1 MNEQNYPDASHS
13 QSRHERLKV
22 ILMSFLWIIF
32 FLLSF
37 LTYYAIPAV
46 ILVTWA
52 IIAWVIK
59 ARKGDQDSGSGY
71 DREF

>member
-1 MNEQNYPDASHS
+1 MNAQNNSALPES

-22 ILMSFLWIIF
+22 ILVAFLWIIF
-32 FLLSF
+32 FVLSF

-59 ARKGDQDSGSGY
+59 ARKGDQDGGSGY

>member
-1 MNEQNYPDASHS
+1 MNSDHNNNASS
-13 QSRHERLKV
+13 ENSRHEQLKV
-22 ILMSFLWIIF
+22 ILMSTLWLVF
-32 FLLSF
+32 FALSF
-37 LTYYAIPAV
+37 LTYYAVPAV

-59 ARKGDQDSGSGY
+59 ASKGDQDSGSGY

>member
-1 MNEQNYPDASHS
+1 MNTQDNSPAPHS
-13 QSRHERLKV
+13 QSRHEQLKV
-22 ILMSFLWIIF
+22 ILMSTLWLVF
-32 FLLSF
+32 FALSF
-37 LTYYAIPAV
+37 LTYYAVPAV